1 MSLKN
6 LSLILL
12 FPLLTSCAAAFNINQ
27 TVNGDSWYPVNLRPS
42 QITLDGSKI
51 YSNQISENGFI
62 EVYYDDALDVDGE
75 YYYNQLYESYGWTSA
90 SGGEFI
96 GSSYSAIPSRSTLH
110 ISIKRGV
117 AIYLYP
123 DARFSVFGI
132 REVKSLH

>member
-1 MSLKN
+1 MSPKN

-51 YSNQISENGFI
+51 YSNQLSENEII
-62 EVYYDDALDVDGE
+62 EVYYDDVLAIDGE
-75 YYYNQLYESYGWTSA
+75 YYYNQLYKSYGWTTA

-96 GSSYSAIPSRSTLH
+96 GSPYSAIPSRGTLH

>member
-12 FPLLTSCAAAFNINQ
+12 FPLLTSCATAFNINQ

-51 YSNQISENGFI
+51 YSNQLSENEFI
-62 EVYYDDALDVDGE
+62 EVYYDDLLAVDGA
-75 YYYNQLYESYGWTSA
+75 YYYNQLYASSGWIRV
-90 SGGEFI
+90 SGEEFI
-96 GSSYSAIPSRSTLH
+96 ASQYATAPSRSTLY

-123 DARFSVFGI
+123 DDGFSVFMI
-132 REVKSLH
+132 RQVKSLH